1 MELLI
6 DIEAL
11 GIADLRRDP
20 SDFGEERLELL
31 VPGLRVTFE
40 ILNEL
45 IVLFLLDESF
55 QVLDVLIQL
64 RRSLLNGLD
73 VAMKG
78 LSLCEAAVMHQTP
91 FLDDLGKLGFHS
103 LKLTEIFL
111 LNLGVL
117 NFDDSQVLLILLG

>member
-1 MELLI
+1 MELLV

-11 GIADLRRDP
+11 GIADLRCDP

-31 VPGLRVTFE
+31 VSGLRVTFE

-64 RRSLLNGLD
+64 G
-73 VAMKG
+73 
-78 LSLCEAAVMHQTP
+78 
-91 FLDDLGKLGFHS
+91 
-103 LKLTEIFL
+103 
-111 LNLGVL
+111 
-117 NFDDSQVLLILLG
+117 

>member
-1 MELLI
+1 MQLLV

-11 GIADLRRDP
+11 GIADLGCDP

-64 RRSLLNGLD
+64 RRSLLNSLD
-73 VAMKG
+73 VAMEG
-78 LSLCEAAVMHQTP
+78 LSLCEAAVMHQAT
-91 FLDDLGKLGFHS
+91 FLDDLRKLGFHS

-117 NFDDSQVLLILLG
+117 NFDDSQVLFILLR